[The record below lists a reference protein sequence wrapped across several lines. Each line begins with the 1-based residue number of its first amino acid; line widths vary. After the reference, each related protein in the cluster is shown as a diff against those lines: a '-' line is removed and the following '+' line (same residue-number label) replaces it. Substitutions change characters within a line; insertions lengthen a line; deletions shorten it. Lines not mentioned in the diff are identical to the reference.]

1 MGAGDDIHSL
11 DERMAFG
18 HVCSPEE
25 VAEVVAWL
33 VSDAARYVNDQ
44 RIQVDGGTF

>member
-1 MGAGDDIHSL
+1 
-11 DERMAFG
+11 
-18 HVCSPEE
+18 VCSPEE